1 MEINAQFDVDVV
13 ALQAEDEV
21 TCLLTLTAPTPPQA
35 ADRPGETLIVVVDRS
50 GSMQGE
56 PLQSVRTARSPVS
69 LTSEAFNGRPNL
81 T

>member
-1 MEINAQFDVDVV
+1 MEINAKLDVDVV

-21 TCLLTLTAPTPPQA
+21 TCLLTLTAPTPPQT

-56 PLQSVRTARSPVS
+56 PLQSVRTALHS
-69 LTSEAFNGRPNL
+69 LADRLKPRALG
-81 T
+81 